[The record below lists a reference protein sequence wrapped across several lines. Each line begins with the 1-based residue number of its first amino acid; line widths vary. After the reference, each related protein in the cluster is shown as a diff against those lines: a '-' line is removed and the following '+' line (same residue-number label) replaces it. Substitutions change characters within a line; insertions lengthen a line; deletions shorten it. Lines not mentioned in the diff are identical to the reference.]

1 MGTDKSELM
10 VSIFDKVQKG
20 CMAFQLDLT
29 YFRVE
34 HFFEIWYTCWEI
46 YEFEIERQWKVFAKK
61 FKPLEKKSLEGDSI
75 KKK

>member
-29 YFRVE
+29 YFRIE
-34 HFFEIWYTCWEI
+34 HFFEI
-46 YEFEIERQWKVFAKK
+46 
-61 FKPLEKKSLEGDSI
+61 
-75 KKK
+75 

>member
-20 CMAFQLDLT
+20 CMTFQLDLT

-34 HFFEIWYTCWEI
+34 HFFEI
-46 YEFEIERQWKVFAKK
+46 
-61 FKPLEKKSLEGDSI
+61 
-75 KKK
+75 